1 MFTLNTID
9 GGVFPASLVLTGG
22 PGSPG
27 APMGPGGPA
36 SPCAPAVPAVPSSP
50 SAPSSPCEV
59 GYSSISRIFVAK
71 LILLTDYL

>member
-1 MFTLNTID
+1 MFTLNTMMLYD

-27 APMGPGGPA
+27 APMGPGWPA
-36 SPCAPAVPAVPSSP
+36 SPCAPAEPAVPSSP

-59 GYSSISRIFVAK
+59 VIVRFQGS
-71 LILLTDYL
+71 L